1 MNYDIEISSVA
12 ETEADKAFLR
22 LSKLTSVKE
31 ASQWYSGLLQ
41 EIESLSQMPKRCPL
55 ARENKYFSQE
65 IRQLLYGRGR
75 NAYRVLFTVLEG
87 QDHATVRILHI
98 RHGSQQTIGEEPETG
113 DAP

>member
-41 EIESLSQMPKRCPL
+41 AIEWEHLIFSGERIIKVSGTQRKNLGKIFSLPL
-55 ARENKYFSQE
+55 
-65 IRQLLYGRGR
+65 
-75 NAYRVLFTVLEG
+75 
-87 QDHATVRILHI
+87 
-98 RHGSQQTIGEEPETG
+98 GS
-113 DAP
+113 